1 MFPVWM
7 TATAVVVTAI
17 GLAGG
22 VIGIVVNFIGA
33 KERREEILH
42 RVSHKENAK

>member
-1 MFPVWM
+1 MFPTWM
-7 TATAVVVTAI
+7 TATVLVVTAI

-33 KERREEILH
+33 KER
-42 RVSHKENAK
+42 KEKDVASRKS